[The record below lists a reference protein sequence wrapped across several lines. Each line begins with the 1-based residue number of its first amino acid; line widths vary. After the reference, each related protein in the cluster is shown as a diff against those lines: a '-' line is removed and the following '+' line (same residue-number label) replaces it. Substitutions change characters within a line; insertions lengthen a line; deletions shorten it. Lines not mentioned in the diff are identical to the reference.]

1 MGMAGYILT
10 SPDGAPDKRT
20 HATRDKKDFI
30 SLQEAGG
37 RVMRG
42 VRCLSEVHPDE
53 GQNVS

>member
-1 MGMAGYILT
+1 MAGYILT